1 MRCTSPFKKE
11 VNGVMV
17 ELSCGQCMACR
28 LNHARMWSIRI
39 SQEASLYKDNTFLT
53 LTYDDEYLPKNKS
66 LVKRDVQLFIKR
78 FRKMIGSKVR
88 YFLCG
93 EYGDRFQRPH
103 YHVILFGVPRDC
115 KLFSLR
121 RTKAKGGYRCS
132 IPCWKYGFAHVGS
145 VTVDSAN
152 YVAGYITKKLKGRG
166 SAEYY
171 SSRGIEPEFVLM
183 SRRPG
188 IGADFFMQTNVN
200 LKNLD
205 LFGVKVKNIP
215 CPDFI
220 QTKCPKVGVW
230 NVNSEQ
236 LINVFKNFL
245 LMLVKHKNKELIIPF
260 LRKKKASKWLK
271 IWFHFER

>member
-1 MRCTSPFKKE
+1 MKCSSPFKKL

-17 ELSCGQCMACR
+17 ELACGQCMACR

-53 LTYDDEYLPKNKS
+53 LTYDDEHLPKNAS
-66 LVKRDVQLFIKR
+66 LVKRDIQLFMKR

-93 EYGDRFQRPH
+93 EYGDKFKRPH

-121 RTKAKGGYRCS
+121 RTKVKNGYRCS

-166 SAEYY
+166 AKEYY
-171 SSRGIEPEFVLM
+171 LSKGIEPEFVLM

-188 IGADFFMQTNVN
+188 IGADFFILTNIS

-205 LFGVKVKNIP
+205 LFGVKIKNIP
-215 CPDFI
+215 YPDFI
-220 QTKCPKVGVW
+220 LKKCRMSGNYCINLRP
-230 NVNSEQ
+230 
-236 LINVFKNFL
+236 LISDLKMFL
-245 LMLVKHKNKELIIPF
+245 KMLVKQKNKVFVIPF
-260 LRKKKASKWLK
+260 FSKKKANNRRK
-271 IWFHFER
+271 I